1 MAVCAEGGLDVLMAQ
16 ALAHKQDRAA
26 QVNEERGV
34 GVPEIVEP
42 DALHPGGLR
51 GLQHLPPEVVLC
63 EREQSVVRADV
74 VERCHVLPQLCRQ
87 L

>member
-1 MAVCAEGGLDVLMAQ
+1 MAVCAEGGLDVLVAQ

-26 QVNEERGV
+26 EVDEERGV

-51 GLQHLPPEVVLC
+51 CLQHLPPEVVLR
-63 EREQSVVRADV
+63 EREQPVILADV